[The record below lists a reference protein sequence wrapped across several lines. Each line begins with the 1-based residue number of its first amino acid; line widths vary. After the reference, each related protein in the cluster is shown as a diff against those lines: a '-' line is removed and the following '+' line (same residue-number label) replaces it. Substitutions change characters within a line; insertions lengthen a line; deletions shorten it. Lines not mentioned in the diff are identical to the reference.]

1 VNNLV
6 LRKAAVA
13 GSFYPRYKPDLIR
26 TIESSFLDKEFGPG
40 TLYDHSSEGSRT
52 ILGGICPHAGYNY
65 SGCCAVHTYLNIFK
79 EKTPDV
85 VIILGTDHVGLGKIA
100 LLEEGEWE
108 TPLGNLEIDSELT
121 KLILKST
128 KKIVADDSAFI
139 GYPFGREH
147 NIEVQ
152 LPFIKYCSKNK
163 PVKIVPIKIS
173 KYNYEL
179 LEEISKDLSNVI
191 QSSTKDIVII
201 ASSDMTHKEPK
212 NIMNPQNDIQE
223 MKNIDKEVINA
234 FTEFNPLK
242 TFQNARKTTVCG
254 PQTITTLM
262 LTCQKLNAKT
272 CESLKYYTSY
282 EKGGGTGP
290 CEYSVGYFSG
300 IIRK

>member
-6 LRKAAVA
+6 FRKAAVA

-26 TIESSFLDKEFGPG
+26 TIENSFLDREFGPG
-40 TLYDHSSEGSRT
+40 TLFEPSSEEHRT
-52 ILGGICPHAGYNY
+52 ILGGICPHAGYTY
-65 SGCCAVHTYLNIFK
+65 SGCCAAHTYLSIFK
-79 EKTPDV
+79 EKIPDV
-85 VIILGTDHVGLGKIA
+85 VIILGTDHVGLGKVA

-108 TPLGNLEIDSELT
+108 TPLGNLEIDSEIT
-121 KLILKST
+121 KLILNST
-128 KKIVADDSAFI
+128 KSIIADDSAFV

-152 LPFIKYCSKNK
+152 LPFIKYCAKNK
-163 PVKIVPIKIS
+163 PIKIVPIKLSTHDYSI
-173 KYNYEL
+173 
-179 LEEISKDLSNVI
+179 LEEISKVLSNVI
-191 QSSTKDIVII
+191 HSSTKDIIII
-201 ASSDMTHKEPK
+201 ASSDMTHKQPK
-212 NIMNPQNDIQE
+212 NFMKPQNDIQE
-223 MKNIDKEVINA
+223 MKNSDREVINA
-234 FTEFNPLK
+234 FKEFNPLK

-262 LTCQKLNAKT
+262 LTCQKLDAKT

>member
-1 VNNLV
+1 MVF
-6 LRKAAVA
+6 RKAAVA
-13 GSFYPRYKPDLIR
+13 GSFYPRFKPDLIR
-26 TIESSFLDKEFGPG
+26 TIENSFLDKEFGPG
-40 TLYDHSSEGSRT
+40 TLIEPSTEEHRT
-52 ILGGICPHAGYNY
+52 ILGGICPHAGYTY
-65 SGCCAVHTYLNIFK
+65 SGCCAAHTYLNIFK
-79 EKTPDV
+79 EKIPDV

-121 KLILKST
+121 KQILKST
-128 KKIVADDSAFI
+128 KKIVSDDSAFI

-152 LPFIKYCSKNK
+152 LPFVKYCSQNK
-163 PVKIVPIKIS
+163 STKIVPIKIS
-173 KYNYEL
+173 KYDYEL
-179 LEEISKDLSNVI
+179 LEEISKDLASVI
-191 QSSTKDIVII
+191 QSSRKDIIII
-201 ASSDMTHKEPK
+201 ASSDMTHKQPR
-212 NIMNPQNDIQE
+212 NIMNPQSDIQE
-223 MKNIDKEVINA
+223 MKNVDNEVIDA
-234 FTEFNPLK
+234 FKEFNPLK

-272 CESLKYYTSY
+272 CKALKYYTSY